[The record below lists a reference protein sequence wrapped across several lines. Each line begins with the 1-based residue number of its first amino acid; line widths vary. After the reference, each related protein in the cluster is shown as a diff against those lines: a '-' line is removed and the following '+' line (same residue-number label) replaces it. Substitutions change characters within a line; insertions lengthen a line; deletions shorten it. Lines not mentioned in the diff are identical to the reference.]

1 MIPLAEILAASSS
14 SDALGVEAGVTTLLG
29 VRMVDMLGD
38 STSDTTTVDDLRVD
52 TDGVASDEIGVRDA
66 SSVSTVD
73 GVLTLDGGVV
83 TLLTVSGGGVAVD
96 GVVGGNG
103 GNVDGFSEGQDRTEV
118 DAVSVLGGGVGVF
131 SLSTDSTAVE
141 TLEGVETLDTSL
153 GVDTLDSSLGV
164 DTFDSTDSDSTV
176 DGLVGIVE
184 AVIAL
189 DSIEVGSDDSVDTV
203 LVDGAYLGEEGA
215 KDSISEDE

>member
-1 MIPLAEILAASSS
+1 MPLAEILAASSS

-29 VRMVDMLGD
+29 VRMVDILGD

-52 TDGVASDEIGVRDA
+52 TDGVASDETGVADA

-83 TLLTVSGGGVAVD
+83 ALLTVSGGGVAVD

-141 TLEGVETLDTSL
+141 TLD
-153 GVDTLDSSLGV
+153 GVDTLDASLGV

-176 DGLVGIVE
+176 DGLVGMVE